1 MVHPIEDSFSQ
12 RDPYHK
18 RSSAFA
24 TTKGLT
30 TNEKAVPQVISDPL
44 ATPGADAEPKRLM
57 GPLIPLSMRSR
68 TPEGS
73 SASAGAAVPGSSRG
87 KTPLSAS
94 ESAEGSTSD
103 LRTITAPHSPRPDLN
118 WKQPSQG
125 NIKKKRRSLGAGE
138 WSHPAEYLDSD
149 LPPQPA
155 ESPVL
160 SPTRTGEY
168 GNNEKAARILGL
180 AL

>member
-12 RDPYHK
+12 RDPYLK

-30 TNEKAVPQVISDPL
+30 TNEKAAPPVIRDPL
-44 ATPGADAEPKRLM
+44 ATPDADADPKRHM

-73 SASAGAAVPGSSRG
+73 CTAAAGPGSSRG
-87 KTPLSAS
+87 KTPLSAW
-94 ESAEGSTSD
+94 ESAEGTSD
-103 LRTITAPHSPRPDLN
+103 LRTVTTSQAPRPDMN
-118 WKQPSQG
+118 SKQPSQG

-138 WSHPAEYLDSD
+138 WSHPAEYIDSD

-160 SPTRTGEY
+160 GPNRSGEY
-168 GNNEKAARILGL
+168 GNNEKAARVLGL